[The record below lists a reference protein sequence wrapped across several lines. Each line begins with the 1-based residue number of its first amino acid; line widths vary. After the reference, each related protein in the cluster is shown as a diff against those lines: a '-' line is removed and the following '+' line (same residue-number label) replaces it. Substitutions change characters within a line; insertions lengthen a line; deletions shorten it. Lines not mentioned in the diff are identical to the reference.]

1 MASRAKIISKAM
13 ASRAAYHPTVAA
25 VSSPSRSCRRRYWN
39 LDSARSFSNSWQRS
53 SERSTFK
60 NNDCHDTRCRHGRRA
75 ISSSPRIS
83 KASAVPIMDDD
94 GNSSSSSTDSIPFL
108 LADIGEGISEVELL
122 QWFVQPGDVVSQF
135 DRICQVQSDKASVEI
150 TSRFD
155 GTVGELCGEVG
166 EMVKVGQP
174 LLFIQ
179 VADRAGTGH
188 AGAGPAEAAPS
199 VAAKFAETS
208 HASTASFL
216 SNVDDVQDRLQI
228 PTVAT
233 SYSNY
238 YDDNSATNAQSH
250 PDATNNEASKVLS
263 SPAVRKLCKDHVID
277 LNTVIGTGPHGRVL
291 KADVLKLIQQQQQQ
305 SQQQQQ
311 QFPQQTTAGSSP
323 QTNIEQSS
331 TSKTI
336 PLRGYHRLMVKSM
349 TTSLQI
355 PHMVYTDEIHMDQ
368 LTHTRNTL
376 RPLANA
382 QYSIRKLT
390 YMPFFV
396 KAASLALKE
405 FPMVNSTIDVEDMT
419 MTFHDSHDIGVAV
432 DTERGLAVPVVKA
445 CQDKSVL
452 EIAQE
457 LQRLLEAAMEGNLS
471 EEDIANPTFTL
482 SNIGAIGGTYM
493 SPVVVPPQV
502 AIGAMGRIQRLPRF
516 VDDSSE
522 KVEAVRIMPMSWG
535 GDHRA
540 IDGATMAK
548 FSNCWKSYCENPSS
562 MLFAMR

>member
-1 MASRAKIISKAM
+1 MEDDRD
-13 ASRAAYHPTVAA
+13 
-25 VSSPSRSCRRRYWN
+25 SS
-39 LDSARSFSNSWQRS
+39 
-53 SERSTFK
+53 
-60 NNDCHDTRCRHGRRA
+60 
-75 ISSSPRIS
+75 
-83 KASAVPIMDDD
+83 
-94 GNSSSSSTDSIPFL
+94 SSSSSTNSIPFL

-122 QWFVQPGDVVSQF
+122 QWFVQPGDAVSQF

-179 VADRAGTGH
+179 VAGH
-188 AGAGPAEAAPS
+188 AGAGHVGAGSAEAAPS
-199 VAAKFAETS
+199 IADDVAETS
-208 HASTASFL
+208 HGSSSSFL

-228 PTVAT
+228 PSVAT

-238 YDDNSATNAQSH
+238 YKDNSATNARSR
-250 PDATNNEASKVLS
+250 PDETGNEASKVLS

-291 KADVLKLIQQQQQQ
+291 KADVLKLIQQQQQDQ
-305 SQQQQQ
+305 PRQQY
-311 QFPQQTTAGSSP
+311 PQQPTISTAESSP
-323 QTNIEQSS
+323 QTNSIEQSS

-376 RPLANA
+376 RPLAKA
-382 QYSIRKLT
+382 QYSIAKLT

-432 DTERGLAVPVVKA
+432 DTDRGLAVPVVKA

-452 EIAQE
+452 EIARE
-457 LQRLLEAAMEGNLS
+457 LQRLLEAVRVCCRVCVCLCV
-471 EEDIANPTFTL
+471 L
-482 SNIGAIGGTYM
+482 
-493 SPVVVPPQV
+493 VVCGLWSSL
-502 AIGAMGRIQRLPRF
+502 AALNSFSSSRI
-516 VDDSSE
+516 
-522 KVEAVRIMPMSWG
+522 
-535 GDHRA
+535 
-540 IDGATMAK
+540 
-548 FSNCWKSYCENPSS
+548 
-562 MLFAMR
+562 